1 MRSKVTV
8 NHNRMRAYNAID
20 VCTSRS
26 YGAHQSIWHALITTL
41 FLSQKRE
48 EFFVEFREIARA
60 DQSNR
65 WQFSP
70 AIFGNCNNCA
80 ALEWI
85 GTSPTC
91 NCCRG
96 KRVEVVTACQC
107 GSSYKQPASHE
118 YIPFHTVHSCIHS
131 PIHSFNRGHRHLT
144 ADQPPGLLGKHE
156 FIGYY

>member
-8 NHNRMRAYNAID
+8 NHKRMRAYYAID

-26 YGAHQSIWHALITTL
+26 YRAHQSIWHALITTL

-48 EFFVEFREIARA
+48 KFFVELLEIARV

-70 AIFGNCNNCA
+70 AIFGNCNNCT

-85 GTSPTC
+85 GVMAETSPTC
-91 NCCRG
+91 NC
-96 KRVEVVTACQC
+96 
-107 GSSYKQPASHE
+107 
-118 YIPFHTVHSCIHS
+118 
-131 PIHSFNRGHRHLT
+131 NRGRWTANAVHHSSSLPAMNTYHFIPSIHAFIRSFTHSTGGTDTWQLT
-144 ADQPPGLLGKHE
+144 SRLGC
-156 FIGYY
+156 